1 MTLKEE
7 IKLLLIGFAFVPPII
22 LLFAICM
29 NLADIRFVVDLA
41 MFPFMKHKQE
51 IVYLSSNWTDIFNL
65 MLLYLCVLPF
75 VIAYTCIKHKR
86 KKMR

>member
-7 IKLLLIGFAFVPPII
+7 IKLLLITFALIPIFL

-41 MFPFMKHKQE
+41 MFPMMKHKQD
-51 IVYLSSNWTDIFNL
+51 ILYLSSNWADIFNL
-65 MLLYLCVLPF
+65 MLLYTSVFSL
-75 VIAYTCIKHKR
+75 VIAYKYIKYKW
-86 KKMR
+86 KKNQ

>member
-7 IKLLLIGFAFVPPII
+7 IKLLLITFALIPIFL
-22 LLFAICM
+22 LLFAISM

-41 MFPFMKHKQE
+41 MFPMMKHKRE

-65 MLLYLCVLPF
+65 MLLYTSVFSL
-75 VIAYTCIKHKR
+75 VILYKCIKYKLTIN
-86 KKMR
+86 K